1 MEQQQIHISSFP
13 AVSNTALMTL
23 YCRAWD
29 YTRKNSILKDR
40 FSYDLYNRIV
50 FDWKTV
56 KKRIYG
62 HDQILNAIRARKFDR
77 MCTDFLGKHPKG
89 IVVSLGAGLD
99 NRFLRIDNGQ
109 CLFIELDLPEV
120 IDFKHQII
128 IPNERYILI
137 GKSVLDFSWINQVKD
152 YATSNHQPV
161 FFVAEGLFP
170 YLDRAEISELFKRT
184 SEIFP
189 QSEIFF
195 DICGEKAVKM
205 MSKHSGI
212 QDWNLQLKSGFS
224 SGQDLEKLG
233 VGFKLISEW
242 YFPDDPDAKKGLMK
256 LMWIV
261 PLFKKSLYF
270 LYGRLDHEP
279 TT

>member
-1 MEQQQIHISSFP
+1 MKQEKINISKFP

-29 YTRKNSILKDR
+29 YTRRHSILKDR
-40 FSYDLYNRIV
+40 FSYDLYNRII

-62 HDQILNAIRARKFDR
+62 HDRILNAIRARKFDR
-77 MCTDFLGKHPKG
+77 MSTEFLGKHPKG

-99 NRFLRIDNGQ
+99 NRFLRIDNGH
-109 CLFIELDLPEV
+109 CFFIELDLPEV
-120 IDFKHQII
+120 FDFKHQII

-152 YATSNHQPV
+152 HATINHQPV
-161 FFVAEGLFP
+161 FFIAEGLFP
-170 YLDRAEISELFKRT
+170 YLDRAELSELFKRT

-195 DICGEKAVKM
+195 DICGEKTVKM
-205 MSKHSGI
+205 MSRHSGI
-212 QDWNLQLKSGFS
+212 QDWNLQLKSGFN
-224 SGQDLEKLG
+224 SGQDLEKLC

-279 TT
+279 PT